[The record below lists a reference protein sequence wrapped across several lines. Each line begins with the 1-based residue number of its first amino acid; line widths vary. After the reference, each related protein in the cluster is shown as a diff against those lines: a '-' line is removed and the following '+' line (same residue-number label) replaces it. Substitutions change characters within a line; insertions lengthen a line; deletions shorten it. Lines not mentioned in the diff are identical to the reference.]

1 MKPITTILPIYAS
14 VFAIF
19 FVVLSIRAIRQRRS
33 LKIGLGDAGNK
44 DMQRAVRVHAN
55 FAEYVP
61 LSLLMIYLVE
71 QSGVY
76 AWFVHT
82 LCLGLLAGRL
92 SHAYGVS
99 QVKEN
104 FRFRIVGMSLTFTV
118 LLACAVH
125 LLWVLIKKSTSFF
138 EIRFPTCR
146 CTGHF

>member
-1 MKPITTILPIYAS
+1 MKPIPTILPVYAA

-19 FVVLSIRAIRQRRS
+19 FVALSIRTIRQRRS

-61 LSLLMIYLVE
+61 FSLLMIFLVE

-76 AWFVHT
+76 AWLVHL

-99 QVKEN
+99 QAKEN
-104 FRFRIVGMSLTFTV
+104 YKFRITGMALTFTT
-118 LLACAVH
+118 LFACAVH
-125 LLWVLIKKSTSFF
+125 LLWVAIK
-138 EIRFPTCR
+138 
-146 CTGHF
+146 